1 MATINMLVGQNVTLN
16 VVPTLANTEAPIL
29 GVPLWSTADATL
41 IGLVPSADGRS
52 CKVYGKAAG
61 TTTVTCNAVGA
72 APLSA
77 NHTVVV
83 AAVASALASAMT
95 LTVQKPP
102 A

>member
-16 VVPTLANTEAPIL
+16 VVPTLASLEAPIV
-29 GVPLWSTADATL
+29 GVPLWTTANPAL
-41 IGLVPSADGRS
+41 IGLAPSTDGRS

-61 TTTVTCNAVGA
+61 TTTVTCGA
-72 APLSA
+72 LGASPLSA

-83 AAVASALASAMT
+83 AAVASALADAIT